1 MTIMSKKFNFCVM
14 TIMTIKINFFNF
26 RPTSTKTRI
35 VLIQLLLLH
44 ILLTIITKSYLTI
57 ISFPQS
63 VCTEEGIH
71 LPWFYILKM
80 LTVKRAV
87 IIEVRGDVFSIW
99 T

>member
-1 MTIMSKKFNFCVM
+1 M
-14 TIMTIKINFFNF
+14 TIMTIKIIFLTTY

-71 LPWFYILKM
+71 LPRFYILKM
-80 LTVKRAV
+80 LTVKSAV